1 MPTSDSSTSSSD
13 SVQFDEQHR
22 RPTFLFTTEL
32 RLPDPPIR
40 TIGIDLGTTNSAVA
54 EVFSPSTQESL
65 ASAECLPI
73 VQNTESGPM
82 TDELVPSV
90 VVPRVDMIGHGAK
103 MLRASA
109 DPPLKRNQDIFYETK
124 NDMGLQRTYHR
135 GPAEFRSPPELA
147 AKILAFLNHAA
158 QQYDP
163 DLPAR
168 TVVTVPASFQSA
180 QRRDTVRAARL
191 AGLKVESG
199 DLLDE
204 PVAAFVDYMV
214 AHPIQ
219 CRADTNLVVFDFG
232 GGTCDVAV
240 FTLAPTDSGTIL
252 LAQRAVSRYHRIGGG
267 DIDRAIVHEVLIPQL
282 VEQASLRLID
292 LDYRDRMHIE
302 PALLT
307 AAEQLKIGL
316 TVEITRLRSFGKYE
330 DQRDTLHHILPNVYP
345 CRCPSRS
352 GLALR
357 SPRLSAYQFDQV
369 LEPFLDNDFLYA
381 RDTEYYTTRSIFSPI
396 SSSLDSAE
404 ITPAEVNMCL
414 LVGGSSLI
422 PQVRDAVARFFSA
435 SVILAHGDRQ
445 STQIAVARGAA
456 YNALSLA
463 LTGKSILEPVAS
475 ENLYLSAEGG
485 PIELIRQGVAVP
497 YPSSDNR
504 WAENTE
510 LTVPETADF
519 TDLRVE
525 VVAGSERRAVFFE
538 TWTGIPVANR
548 GDPLLLRYRYDEHQV
563 LHLEMSLADRPGL
576 PAFSGTIENP
586 MSHVENPHAAR
597 KRIDETEEKIR
608 TRSIRPSHSV
618 LYSLARDYSELN
630 QPDKA
635 IHFLTAALSRLGRA
649 DAGIL
654 TTLGIQYGHKRD
666 WKRQERA
673 YREAFQALPHWNGP
687 LFNLALSQKR
697 RGCIGEAE
705 GTIKEALEVERD
717 GPELVLAG
725 QIYQKLGRAEAA
737 DAALEEA
744 FSRFGPLR
752 SLKSFELGW
761 YAAGARMLGDQQK
774 SARAAEERRRRAQ
787 GDFAERQEGVL
798 PKLSAPSHGPNGST
812 ESNP

>member
-1 MPTSDSSTSSSD
+1 MPTNDSSPSSSAGG
-13 SVQFDEQHR
+13 SFDEQRR
-22 RPTFLFTTEL
+22 RPTFLFPSEL

-40 TIGIDLGTTNSAVA
+40 AIGIDLGTTNSAVA
-54 EVFSPSTQESL
+54 EVFSPKTHESPT
-65 ASAECLPI
+65 SAECLPI

-90 VVPRVDMIGHGAK
+90 VVPGLDMIGHGAK
-103 MLRASA
+103 MLRGSI

-135 GPAEFRSPPELA
+135 GPAEFRNPPEVA

-158 QQYDP
+158 QEDDP
-163 DLPAR
+163 HRSAR
-168 TVVTVPASFQSA
+168 TVITVPASFQSA
-180 QRRDTVRAARL
+180 QRKDTVHAAKL
-191 AGLKVESG
+191 AGLRVASG

-214 AHPIQ
+214 AYPIE
-219 CRADTNLVVFDFG
+219 CRTDTNLVVFDFG

-240 FTLAPTDSGTIL
+240 FTFAPTESGRIL

-267 DIDRAIVHEVLIPQL
+267 DIDRAIVHEVLLPQL
-282 VEQASLRLID
+282 AEQASLRLND

-307 AAEQLKIGL
+307 AAEQLKISL
-316 TVEITRLRSFGKYE
+316 SVEITRLRGFGKYDE
-330 DQRDTLHHILPNVYP
+330 LKDTLHHTLPNVYP
-345 CRCPSRS
+345 CQCPSRA

-357 SPRLSAYQFDQV
+357 SPRLSADQFDKV
-369 LEPFLDNDFLYA
+369 LAPFLDTDTLYA
-381 RDTEYYTTRSIFSPI
+381 QDTEYYTTRSVFSPI
-396 SSSLDSAE
+396 SDSLDSAD
-404 ITPAEVNMCL
+404 IRPAEVGMCL

-422 PQVRDAVARFFSA
+422 PQVKDAVARFFPT

-445 STQIAVARGAA
+445 STQLAVARGAA

-463 LTGKSILEPVAS
+463 LTGKSIVEPVAS
-475 ENLYLSAEGG
+475 EDLYLSAEGG
-485 PIELIRQGVAVP
+485 AIELIKKGAAVP
-497 YPSSDNR
+497 YPSSGNR
-504 WAENTE
+504 WAENMA

-525 VVAGSERRAVFFE
+525 VVAGSERRPVFFE

-576 PAFSGTIENP
+576 PAFTGTIENP
-586 MSHVENPHAAR
+586 LSHVENPNAAR

-608 TRSIRPSHSV
+608 TGSIRASHSV
-618 LYSLARDYSELN
+618 LYSLARDYAELN
-630 QPDKA
+630 QTDKA
-635 IHFLTAALSRLGRA
+635 IHFLKAALSRLGRA
-649 DAGIL
+649 NSGML
-654 TTLGIQYGHKRD
+654 NTLGIQYGHKRD

-673 YREAFQALPHWNGP
+673 YRDAFQARPQWNGP

-697 RGCIGEAE
+697 RDCTTEAA

-717 GPELVLAG
+717 GPELVLASE
-725 QIYQKLGRAEAA
+725 IYQKLGREEAA

-744 FSRFGPLR
+744 FSCFGPLQ
-752 SLKSFELGW
+752 SLSSFELGW
-761 YAAGARMLGDQQK
+761 YAAGARMLGDQEK
-774 SARAAEERRRRAQ
+774 SAQADEERRRRAR
-787 GDFAERQEGVL
+787 GDLTERRGGVL
-798 PKLSAPSHGPNGST
+798 PKLSAPSVGPAGPT
-812 ESNP
+812 ESAT